1 MAKSAP
7 KAKRPTK
14 KEVRAERRSSRRSGN
29 VTEITPGVSPELDE
43 RRRQPTRLSYKTQ
56 AQYHYMDSIRKN
68 ILTIGDGPA
77 GTGKAQPL
85 DSLVRTPSGWLRMG
99 EVTVGTIVATPD
111 GGQAPVTAVFPQG
124 KKDIYRIN
132 FEDGRSAE
140 CCPEHLWRVYCYD
153 WQPSDSRWRI
163 IDTEALIDLLR
174 KPSYTNRLYV
184 QLLQPDE
191 GVEKDLPIDPY
202 LLGLLIG
209 DGHLGENCVRLTTSD
224 EFIIEQVRQILP
236 PSMTVEHRQKFDYAL
251 VKVEGRGSKDKNPL
265 LEALRELGLT
275 GLKSPSK
282 RIPSEYLEG
291 SLKQKLSLIQG
302 LMDSDGT
309 VDKATGTPSFCTT
322 SLTLAAQFQYL
333 IRSIGG
339 LAKSCKRPSTYVKE
353 DGSLGGCG
361 IAFNITVR
369 IPNRIQL
376 FRLPRKIE
384 NIPEEYQ
391 YGDNL
396 RLRVRSI
403 EYVGV
408 KEAQCI
414 SVDHV
419 DHLYITDGFVVTHN
433 TFVCTKFACEELE
446 ASRISKIIVTRPAIE
461 AADEQMGFLPGTL
474 EEKFAPYF
482 QPFREIFVEHF
493 GASHLDNLM
502 KRGRIEVAPMAYI
515 RGLTFRDAFIILDE
529 AQNTS
534 PKQMKLFLTRV
545 GENTTVVV
553 NGDTDQKDIKGLS
566 GLEDLIARVGG
577 MPSVGHIAFEDDDI
591 VRSGFVK
598 DILTRYRRR

>member
-77 GTGKAQPL
+77 GTGK
-85 DSLVRTPSGWLRMG
+85 
-99 EVTVGTIVATPD
+99 
-111 GGQAPVTAVFPQG
+111 
-124 KKDIYRIN
+124 
-132 FEDGRSAE
+132 
-140 CCPEHLWRVYCYD
+140 
-153 WQPSDSRWRI
+153 
-163 IDTEALIDLLR
+163 
-174 KPSYTNRLYV
+174 
-184 QLLQPDE
+184 
-191 GVEKDLPIDPY
+191 
-202 LLGLLIG
+202 
-209 DGHLGENCVRLTTSD
+209 
-224 EFIIEQVRQILP
+224 
-236 PSMTVEHRQKFDYAL
+236 
-251 VKVEGRGSKDKNPL
+251 
-265 LEALRELGLT
+265 
-275 GLKSPSK
+275 
-282 RIPSEYLEG
+282 
-291 SLKQKLSLIQG
+291 
-302 LMDSDGT
+302 
-309 VDKATGTPSFCTT
+309 
-322 SLTLAAQFQYL
+322 
-333 IRSIGG
+333 
-339 LAKSCKRPSTYVKE
+339 
-353 DGSLGGCG
+353 
-361 IAFNITVR
+361 
-369 IPNRIQL
+369 
-376 FRLPRKIE
+376 
-384 NIPEEYQ
+384 
-391 YGDNL
+391 
-396 RLRVRSI
+396 
-403 EYVGV
+403 
-408 KEAQCI
+408 
-414 SVDHV
+414 
-419 DHLYITDGFVVTHN
+419 